1 MYIHLSLF
9 IYREMYVHL
18 EIVVCQ
24 GFCNLDRALKK
35 LQQRESLFK
44 FHFLLE
50 ITTDAEMLY
59 IFSNFPST
67 LLNNW

>member
-1 MYIHLSLF
+1 MYIWRLWCVKGFVTLTGLSF
-9 IYREMYVHL
+9 KK
-18 EIVVCQ
+18 
-24 GFCNLDRALKK
+24 KK